1 LSENPSKPPV
11 EPTVQ
16 HSRLIAAS
24 PIYYGWLILLA
35 GSLGMLM
42 TIPGQTVGV
51 SVFLDKIILD
61 LDISRS
67 LVSFL
72 YLLGTVSGSFF
83 LPGVGR
89 FIDRCG
95 PRKAVIIIASLFAL
109 ACVYMGLVAN
119 IIMLALGFIA
129 IRSLGQ
135 GALAL
140 VSLNVINLWFV
151 RRRGFALSISGIG
164 LALGIGVFPL
174 IIESLINQIGWRLAY
189 ASLGG
194 VVALTILP
202 LGALLYRD
210 QPERYGLQPDGPL
223 KATQTPPLNEVNYTL
238 PAARRTLTF
247 WIFTAGSICVATFI
261 TGLIFHHYSIMAS
274 SGIERSIAAMVFVP
288 FGVVTALANLVTG
301 LLLDRISPR
310 FLMAAM
316 LLLLCSALFLAVRVT
331 TAEGMLLYGGLLG
344 LMEGMNGVL
353 KSGVYAYYFGRS
365 HLGSITGF
373 ATTLAVI
380 GTATGPVSF
389 ALGFDHF
396 GSYGPVLALTA
407 LPPFLVAVT
416 LLLTPSRLLETSS

>member
-1 LSENPSKPPV
+1 MSEQPLK
-11 EPTVQ
+11 

-24 PIYYGWLILLA
+24 PIYYGWIVLLA

-83 LPGVGR
+83 LPRIGR
-89 FIDRCG
+89 FIDRSG
-95 PRKAVIIIASLFAL
+95 PRKAVILIASLFAL

-119 IIMLALGFIA
+119 IVMLALGFIA

-174 IIESLINQIGWRLAY
+174 IIESLINQLGWRLAY

-202 LGALLYRD
+202 LGALVYRE
-210 QPERYGLQPDGPL
+210 QPERYGLQPDGRHQAGESVTL
-223 KATQTPPLNEVNYTL
+223 SEVNYTL

-247 WIFTAGSICVATFI
+247 WIFTAGSICVAMLI
-261 TGLIFHHYSIMAS
+261 TGLLFHHYSIMAS
-274 SGIERSIAAMVFVP
+274 SGIERSVAAMVFVP
-288 FGVVTALANLVTG
+288 FGVMTALANLITG
-301 LLLDRISPR
+301 VLLDRISPR
-310 FLMAAM
+310 FLMATM
-316 LLLLCSALFLAVRVT
+316 LLLMASALFLAVRIT
-331 TAEGMLLYGGLLG
+331 TGEGMLLYGGLLG
-344 LMEGMNGVL
+344 LIEGMNGVL
-353 KSGVYAYYFGRS
+353 RSGIYAYYFGRS

-389 ALGFDHF
+389 ALGFEHF

-407 LPPFLVAVT
+407 LPPVLVALA
-416 LLLTPSRLLETSS
+416 LLLTPSRLLETAP

>member
-1 LSENPSKPPV
+1 MSEQPLK
-11 EPTVQ
+11 

-24 PIYYGWLILLA
+24 PIYYGWVVLLA

-83 LPGVGR
+83 LPGFGR
-89 FIDRCG
+89 FIDRSG
-95 PRKAVIIIASLFAL
+95 PRKAVILIASLFAL

-119 IIMLALGFIA
+119 IVMLALGFIA

-174 IIESLINQIGWRLAY
+174 IIESLINQLGWRLAY

-202 LGALLYRD
+202 LGALFYRE
-210 QPERYGLQPDGPL
+210 QPERYGLQPDGHHQAGEAVAL
-223 KATQTPPLNEVNYTL
+223 SEVNYTL

-247 WIFTAGSICVATFI
+247 WIFTAGSICVAMLI
-261 TGLIFHHYSIMAS
+261 TGLLFHHYSIMAN
-274 SGIERSIAAMVFVP
+274 SGIERSVAAMVFVP
-288 FGVVTALANLVTG
+288 FGVITALANLITG
-301 LLLDRISPR
+301 VLLDRISPR
-310 FLMAAM
+310 FLMATM
-316 LLLLCSALFLAVRVT
+316 LLLMGSALFLAVRIT
-331 TAEGMLLYGGLLG
+331 TGEGMLLYGGLLG
-344 LMEGMNGVL
+344 LIEGMNGVL
-353 KSGVYAYYFGRS
+353 KSGIYAYYFGRS

-389 ALGFDHF
+389 ALGFEHF

-407 LPPFLVAVT
+407 LPPVLVALA
-416 LLLTPSRLLETSS
+416 LLLTPSQLLETAP